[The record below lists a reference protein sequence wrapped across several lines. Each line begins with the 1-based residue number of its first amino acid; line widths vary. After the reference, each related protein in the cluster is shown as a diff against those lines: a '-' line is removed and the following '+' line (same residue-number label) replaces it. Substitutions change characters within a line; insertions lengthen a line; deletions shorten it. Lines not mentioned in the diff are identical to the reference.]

1 MEETLENVSKRIK
14 EKEEILRKL
23 KMIKLH
29 RIKVFYENYIVSDS
43 FSLIFFLQHSTDQ
56 LESLIKEWTGICQ
69 QALQDLQQKLADQG
83 SDSAA
88 IGIPEL
94 LRHLNIEPE
103 LVGYCIEDEAF
114 VN

>member
-29 RIKVFYENYIVSDS
+29 RIK
-43 FSLIFFLQHSTDQ
+43 HSTDQ

>member
-1 MEETLENVSKRIK
+1 MEETLENLSKRIE
-14 EKEEILRKL
+14 EKEELLRKL

-29 RIKVFYENYIVSDS
+29 RMK
-43 FSLIFFLQHSTDQ
+43 HSTNQ

-88 IGIPEL
+88 IGILEL

-103 LVGYCIEDEAF
+103 LVGYSIEDEAF
-114 VN
+114 TD